1 MEGDFLG
8 QLFPEQ
14 YDRSIKQVL
23 LSMFCLLTA
32 TVLLYF
38 VQKAMENP
46 RVKKENSR
54 GLFFLAMAFLFTFFV
69 GVADAMFKFGNLTIL
84 LSGLVNIS
92 LLLSLPFFSKGTH
105 ALDKLATHKLWFLLA
120 GQIALI
126 YGIGILFPQKYGIDI
141 VLSCITFGIFG
152 TYITWFFIRKQLLFI
167 GILAGFAVAAMA
179 TLQLLAQVNLD
190 GGKFFDVNV
199 AVLYPS
205 LFLSMIMLI
214 VTFNWVNEV
223 RFKELATIY
232 TEGVDK
238 EMIEKF
244 MSGDL
249 TDDELTGDWEK
260 EITGNQLETV
270 IEEMIMIAERR
281 NDSLDLL
288 LALAARNSRNNHSY
302 FIKATI
308 EQSDYD
314 KERNRITLGVLTL
327 IKEFG

>member
-8 QLFPEQ
+8 QLFPDS
-14 YDRSIKQVL
+14 YDRSIKQIL
-23 LSMFCLLTA
+23 LSLFCLLTA
-32 TVLLYF
+32 IVLLYF
-38 VQKAMENP
+38 VQKAIENP

-54 GLFFLAMAFLFTFFV
+54 GLFFLAMAFLFTFLV
-69 GVADAMFKFGNLTIL
+69 GVADAMFKIGNLTII

-105 ALDKLATHKLWFLLA
+105 QLDKLATHNAWFLLA
-120 GQIALI
+120 GQMALI

-141 VLSCITFGIFG
+141 VLTCLTFGIFG
-152 TYITWFFIRKQLLFI
+152 TYMTWFFLRKELRLI
-167 GILAGFAVAAMA
+167 AVLASFAVAIMI
-179 TLQLLAQVNLD
+179 TLQLLAQINVD

-214 VTFNWVNEV
+214 VTFNWVNEI

-232 TEGVDK
+232 TGGVDK
-238 EMIEKF
+238 EMIDKF
-244 MSGDL
+244 MNGELSE
-249 TDDELTGDWEK
+249 DELTGDWEK
-260 EITGNQLETV
+260 EVTGNQLETV

-281 NDSLDLL
+281 NESLDLL

-302 FIKATI
+302 YIKATI

-314 KERNRITLGVLTL
+314 KERNRITMGVLSL